1 MFFMEFIMFFSDKD
15 GRKLD
20 EAARRE
26 MTSDEIVTRTV
37 FMVATV
43 AVLLP
48 VILSLVVIGLK
59 WVGVI

>member
-1 MFFMEFIMFFSDKD
+1 MLFSDKD

-26 MTSDEIVTRTV
+26 MTSDEITTRAV

-59 WVGVI
+59 WVGVIG